1 MKKLL
6 SAITML
12 AMSAAAMAQSYVV
25 YEWKDSVPAIRNISD
40 VDSIT
45 YSLSENLVRLTTGS
59 PIKVKKTS
67 MVSDFELAS
76 KISFADPSITEQGIC
91 YSLSNANPTIGDEKV
106 IFGTFQKGVCQVT
119 ITGLANN
126 TFYYYRPYFV
136 VADCV
141 YYGPV
146 KTFSTWEG
154 ADSSNP
160 AILETLNTMGS
171 FKSYLRLLSDPDVN
185 PTTTRN
191 SSFADALSAPGTKTL
206 FVANDEAWDAFFENN
221 KRLPKYNPWHY
232 AQSYE
237 KLSKSQKR
245 LLFHSSILHQAIAV
259 DQLSSTSG
267 EDPVPGTLL
276 RRYTDVETL
285 DSVARVAVTDLPMSY
300 WSADRQTTEEAAAAP
315 EMDQW
320 GRIRNGGLLG
330 YDSIYVLQ
338 DGSVPMMV
346 HITPEYMKNHKITE
360 EDLRVIL
367 GHSAYDGNVHIDGA
381 SVDRSDILC
390 ENGYIN
396 MMSNPLAPLA
406 NMAELIRTNGRTNI
420 YSHLLERFSVPFQNK
435 ELGSMYAKL
444 NPKFL
449 EVDTLYAK
457 RYYSMRSYGSTANEN
472 KALNYGESGNYA
484 NASLVYD
491 PGWNGY
497 FPLGQTAECDMGAMF
512 VPNDEQMLMFFNQ
525 GAGRLFLE
533 QYTLNHR
540 AGQYSMNDLEL
551 LYQDIDQ
558 IPLRVVAAIL
568 NHGMFDSFAQS
579 VPSKMYKLR
588 KGNTERIFCERD
600 TRLTKDG
607 GTIDTV
613 MLACNGAVYVMDN
626 VFTPSD
632 FNCVATPAYL
642 GSDCNIMRWAI
653 YSDQDGYGQNYMGLN
668 YYAYLKVLENKL
680 TFFMLNDKALE
691 YYYDPMSFTSR
702 TPRVMRFMY
711 TKGNFPFATKEYQGR
726 AVLANFDVTTGTIGN
741 DLMTQSTNN
750 TEIINRLRQMLE
762 HNTVAHENG
771 INAINTEEDQYYLS
785 KNGMGIK
792 VTRGAEGVIYAQGGF
807 QLENEREGLADN
819 HPGIL
824 RCNVAEKG
832 EYKNG
837 WTFTLDAP
845 LIPAARSVFSVLS
858 NIQRGQKG
866 DPADYSNE
874 ETINSNPYYEFFRL
888 CNEVDDNLIIKSG
901 LVDENDSKY
910 DFSTSSGH
918 RALLAAIDKYRT
930 FIDNNAVDYNVRFFC
945 NYNYTVFV
953 PTNEAVKAAIA
964 KGLPTWESIYDDFYN
979 CANEDGCLTNAQDS
993 ARIQAKIIYL
1003 TNFIR
1008 THFADKSIFA
1018 DKSELATDL
1027 STNSYNRDY
1036 GTFGKVHVQRVKT
1049 AGETNLMVKD
1059 NTDEAK
1065 WISTVS
1071 STSDGRDV
1079 KNIMTCDREC
1089 NSRVKDDRMN
1099 GKTVISSSYS
1109 VIHLINGVLNH
1120 DALNADGTYPKFN
1133 DTNAARQYV
1142 KRFAIR

>member
-119 ITGLANN
+119 ITGLVNN

-185 PTTTRN
+185 PTATRN

-206 FVANDEAWDAFFENN
+206 FVASDEAWDAFFENN
-221 KRLPKYNPWHY
+221 KRLPKSNPWHY

-267 EDPVPGTLL
+267 EDPVSGTLL

-315 EMDQW
+315 ETDQW

-367 GHSAYDGNVHIDGA
+367 GHSASDGNVHIDGA
-381 SVDRSDILC
+381 CVDRSDILC

-540 AGQYSMNDLEL
+540 AGQYSINDLEL

-588 KGNTERIFCERD
+588 KGNTERIFSERD

-653 YSDQDGYGQNYMGLN
+653 YSDQEGQGFMGMD
-668 YYAYLKVLENKL
+668 YYAYLKVMENQL
-680 TFFMLNDKALE
+680 SFFMPNDTALE

-702 TPRVMRFMY
+702 FPRVMRFMY
-711 TKGNFPFATKEYQGR
+711 TTGNFPIYLGR
-726 AVLANFDVTTGTIGN
+726 AVLAKFDVTTGTIGN
-741 DLMTQSTNN
+741 DLITEHTNK

-845 LIPAARSVFSVLS
+845 MIPAARSVFSVLS

-866 DPADYSNE
+866 EPADYSNE

-888 CNEVDDNLIIKSG
+888 CNEIDENLIIKSG
-901 LVDENDSKY
+901 LVDENDPKY
-910 DFSTSSGH
+910 DISTPTGE

-930 FIDNNAVDYNVRFFC
+930 FIDNNAVDYNVRFFS

-964 KGLPTWESIYDDFYN
+964 KGLPTWESIYEDFYN

-1036 GTFGKVHVQRVKT
+1036 GTFGKVYVQRVKT
-1049 AGETNLMVKD
+1049 GGETNLMVKD
-1059 NTDEAK
+1059 NTAEAK

-1089 NSRVKDDRMN
+1089 NSRVKDQSMN

-1133 DTNAARQYV
+1133 DSNAARQYV